1 MIATYFAS
9 IINTATNAVDVLTA
23 SSFSLLITCLAAM
36 TERANATGQKL
47 DIVVTFGKKEVDPAQ
62 VAGCIDDALAL
73 SAIHRRDGYALYH
86 NPMSASEAESR
97 SF

>member
-1 MIATYFAS
+1 MLATYFAS
-9 IINTATNAVDVLTA
+9 IINTVTGAAEVMTA

-36 TERANATGQKL
+36 TEKASGAGHSL

-62 VAGCIDDALAL
+62 IAGCIDDALAL
-73 SAIHRRDGYALYH
+73 SVIHRNGYALYH
-86 NPMSASEAESR
+86 NPMSASEAEVL